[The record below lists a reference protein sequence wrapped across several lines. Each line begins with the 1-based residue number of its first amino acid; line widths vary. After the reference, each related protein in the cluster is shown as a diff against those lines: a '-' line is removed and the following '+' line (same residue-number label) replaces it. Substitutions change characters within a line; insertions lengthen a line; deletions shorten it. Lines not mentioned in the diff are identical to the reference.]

1 MRMTAVI
8 DPTGTLELDLEGEK
22 TTALY
27 ASVMDARR
35 SVMSTATE
43 LAAETSTATELHIE
57 DPSGSRTILMQT
69 DGDIVEQTTTDTP
82 NGKDQLP
89 AKETPQVPTA
99 PPVLKQ
105 TEDAAPAATPAPVA
119 GRGSYPVLLDA
130 PAHPSCMGAGH
141 SPDRGGTVTV
151 TSQGNPFVREPEVA
165 SEEDPIDDDPILGH
179 RESVRGP
186 RNIQQT
192 LASEPVGEEE
202 ESAPPVAVTSTTL
215 WLVGASGGV
224 GTSTLAGLCSESIV
238 DESER
243 RPTWAGRALLVCS
256 TSASSLEAA
265 QQLARKSASGQLP
278 YELVGLVIVH
288 DRPKNRLTK
297 PTLDFARGVARM
309 FPVAMTAPYEPSW
322 REVGVT
328 PQASGTRLKSVL
340 RKIEKT
346 ARSGH

>member
-1 MRMTAVI
+1 M
-8 DPTGTLELDLEGEK
+8 
-22 TTALY
+22 
-27 ASVMDARR
+27 
-35 SVMSTATE
+35 
-43 LAAETSTATELHIE
+43 
-57 DPSGSRTILMQT
+57 
-69 DGDIVEQTTTDTP
+69 
-82 NGKDQLP
+82 
-89 AKETPQVPTA
+89 
-99 PPVLKQ
+99 
-105 TEDAAPAATPAPVA
+105 
-119 GRGSYPVLLDA
+119 
-130 PAHPSCMGAGH
+130 
-141 SPDRGGTVTV
+141 TV
-151 TSQGNPFVREPEVA
+151 TSQRNPFVNEPEVA
-165 SEEDPIDDDPILGH
+165 PQEDPIDDDPILGQ
-179 RESVRGP
+179 RESLRGP

-192 LASEPVGEEE
+192 LAAEPVEEE
-202 ESAPPVAVTSTTL
+202 EPAAPVAVTSATL

-224 GTSTLAGLCSESIV
+224 GTSTLAGLCSENIV

-243 RPTWAGRALLVCS
+243 RPTYAGRALLVCS

-340 RKIEKT
+340 RKIEKI